1 MINVEKSLFGKYEDQ
16 DVYKY
21 ELKNS
26 NGFQVN
32 ILNFGGII
40 TEIFVKNREGQFKNV
55 VLGYENFEDY
65 VGNGAYP
72 GSIIGRTAGR
82 IGNGIFSIDGIIYD
96 LNKNNGNN
104 SLHGGN
110 KGLNTKIFNVR
121 ELGNGI
127 ELSYKSPHMEE
138 GYPGNVDF
146 EICYLINESNHL
158 TIEYKAVSDRKT
170 YINLTNHTYFNLSG
184 DMEKNGDEQ
193 VLKIDADE
201 VCEISENMIP
211 TGEFI
216 DVTDT
221 VFDLRNGKVIADG
234 IKERHHQFDITRA
247 YDHPFVLNRIGVR
260 GEPEIVLH
268 SEYSGIEMEVCTTER
283 VAVIYTGNYL
293 DDVPVF
299 DSGYNKIIKKEK
311 NDRYLGVAIETQDFP
326 NGINERKFK
335 VKLLEKDKEY
345 IQKTIFKFNVR

>member
-1 MINVEKSLFGKYEDQ
+1 MINVEKSLFGKYEGQ

-96 LNKNNGNN
+96 LNKNNGEN

-138 GYPGNVDF
+138 GYPGNVNF

-158 TIEYKAVSDRKT
+158 TIEYRAVSDRKT

-184 DMEKNGDEQ
+184 DMEKNGDDQ
-193 VLKIDADE
+193 ILKIDSDQI
-201 VCEISENMIP
+201 CELSENMIP
-211 TGEFI
+211 TGNFI
-216 DVTDT
+216 DVSDT
-221 VFDLRNGKVIADG
+221 VFD
-234 IKERHHQFDITRA
+234 
-247 YDHPFVLNRIGVR
+247 
-260 GEPEIVLH
+260 
-268 SEYSGIEMEVCTTER
+268 M
-283 VAVIYTGNYL
+283 
-293 DDVPVF
+293 
-299 DSGYNKIIKKEK
+299 II
-311 NDRYLGVAIETQDFP
+311 
-326 NGINERKFK
+326 
-335 VKLLEKDKEY
+335 LLC
-345 IQKTIFKFNVR
+345 